1 MDIVAKI
8 TMVASVIFMGF
19 NASQFVASY
28 ATLCEKAHVV
38 RNLARESDFEE
49 IDLRRTNIVPSL
61 LLSVAYVVLVFF
73 SGLVPWIA
81 AVIAF
86 KLAFSL
92 IFSDRELCMVI
103 RGEEF
108 KMTYF
113 WLDKVDSFLNIS
125 IGLLVALFLVL

>member
-49 IDLRRTNIVPSL
+49 IDLRRTNIVPSCF
-61 LLSVAYVVLVFF
+61 LSLMSFWCFF
-73 SGLVPWIA
+73 PASFPGLP
-81 AVIAF
+81 
-86 KLAFSL
+86 LSL
-92 IFSDRELCMVI
+92 RSSLRFR
-103 RGEEF
+103 
-108 KMTYF
+108 
-113 WLDKVDSFLNIS
+113 
-125 IGLLVALFLVL
+125 